1 MASVIHRSQA
11 DLVNLIDWRGVKC
24 LNQKSGHTIDNP
36 PKQGYREDDGLHLE
50 DKQISYYFLKANV
63 RSLTIFIED
72 NQGGNYISKVHKIAL
87 YGTTARFGVEIGHR
101 RSYPAPS
108 ELGAPLPAPPPR
120 TLQG

>member
-11 DLVNLIDWRGVKC
+11 DLVDLIDWRGVEC
-24 LNQKSGHTIDNP
+24 LNQKSGHAIDNP
-36 PKQGYREDDGLHLE
+36 PKHGYGEDDGLHLE
-50 DKQISYYFLKANV
+50 YFLKANV

-87 YGTTARFGVEIGHR
+87 YGTTARFGVEIGYR

-108 ELGAPLPAPPPR
+108 ELGAPLPAPPSS